1 MIHQLDMT
9 QPAVAE
15 QVLRVQLPA
24 YRVEAEL
31 IGFDGIPQLRDT
43 IQTLMQAEETFYGY
57 AAEGMLAG
65 VVAVEK
71 QEDVLHITRLVVHPD
86 YFRRGIGRSLVRYA
100 LESEPGIRKF
110 AVSTGAKNGSAISLY
125 KQFGFTETK
134 NVEVAPQV
142 FLTILEKDAH

>member
-1 MIHQLDMT
+1 MIQQLDMT

-43 IQTLMQAEETFYGY
+43 VQTLMQAEETFYGY
-57 AAEGMLAG
+57 AADGTLAG
-65 VVAVEK
+65 VIAVEK

-86 YFRRGIGRSLVRYA
+86 YFRRGIGRSLVQYA

-125 KQFGFTETK
+125 KQFGFAETK
-134 NVEVAPQV
+134 DVEVAPQV
-142 FLTILEKDAH
+142 FITILEKEVN